1 MLISKTTAAILVK
14 SQDLLVVGEIELPSE
29 LLLGQVLVEVI
40 TSGICG
46 AQINEIEA
54 IKGPD
59 KFLPHLL
66 GHEGFASVL
75 AIGPEVT
82 TVAPG
87 DQVVMH
93 WRPGAGIQ
101 SVPPVYNYKGVT
113 INAGWVTTFNNHA
126 IISENR
132 MTKIPNTHHDKTI
145 IPLLGCALT
154 TALGVLKNDAQITPS
169 DSLLIFGAGGVGLLL
184 IKIAKILGVKN
195 ITVVDIHK
203 EKLDKA
209 TELGA
214 SITLCFTDKDQTTQ
228 SLSQF
233 FGSKYPTVAID
244 TTGNTSAIE
253 ICYESS
259 GPNARVILVGVPKQ
273 GTKASI
279 HTLPLHFEKVLKGSE
294 GGKSKPDS
302 DIPFLLKLIEDK
314 KLSFNDYPTKSFS
327 IYEINNAISQ
337 IKSGAVG
344 RMIIDFTQNKES
356 IL

>member
-1 MLISKTTAAILVK
+1 LLISKTTAAILIK
-14 SQDLLVVGEIELPSE
+14 SQDLLVVEEIELPSE

-75 AIGPEVT
+75 AIGPGVT
-82 TVAPG
+82 TVAAG

-101 SVPPVYNYKGVT
+101 SVPPVYKYKGT
-113 INAGWVTTFNNHA
+113 TLNAGWVTTFNNHA

-132 MTKIPNTHHDKTI
+132 LTKIPNTNYDKNI

-154 TALGVLKNDAQITPS
+154 TALGVLKNDAQIIPS
-169 DSLLIFGAGGVGLLL
+169 DSLLIFGVGGVGLLL
-184 IKIAKILGVKN
+184 IKIAKILGVKS

-209 TELGA
+209 IELGA
-214 SITLCFTDKDQTTQ
+214 SKTILFTDKNQTSH
-228 SLSQF
+228 SLLEY
-233 FGSKYPTVAID
+233 FGSKFPTVAID
-244 TTGNTSAIE
+244 TTGSTLAIE
-253 ICYESS
+253 ICYEISAS
-259 GPNARVILVGVPKQ
+259 NARVILVGVPKH
-273 GTKASI
+273 GKKASI
-279 HTLPLHFEKVLKGSE
+279 YTLPLHFGKVLKGSE
-294 GGKSKPDS
+294 GGHSKPEK
-302 DIPFLLKLIEDK
+302 DIPYLLKLIETNI
-314 KLSFNDYPTKSFS
+314 LYFNDYPTQSFS
-327 IYEINNAISQ
+327 INKINDAISQ
-337 IKSGAVG
+337 LKSGVVG
-344 RMIIDFTQNKES
+344 RMIIDFTKS
-356 IL
+356 